1 MPSLKQINTKIA
13 SIKGTRRI
21 MSAMKLIAAGKMQ
34 RTQVALKAHRV
45 YVDAYTRVARG
56 VLGSCG
62 PDAHP
67 LLSRPSGDGKTH
79 LVFLTSDRGLC
90 GNYNNV
96 LIKGL
101 DSFLA
106 DRGFGGDDVKL
117 TFIGNKGKN
126 FFGARG
132 FELGSY
138 YTGVSEKNCGEVADE
153 ISSLVSK
160 EFAAG
165 ETGGAVLVHSAF
177 ISALSRE
184 TVFETLLP
192 LEIEAGEEGGEP
204 EEPGEPEPG
213 EPAPAVFEPSK
224 RGILDGLIPEYL
236 RMRVEKAILES
247 LTSEHSA
254 RMTAMESATN
264 NADELIRDLTLL
276 FNKTRQA
283 IITTELMDIVN
294 GTEALREGG
303 ND

>member
-34 RTQVALKAHRV
+34 RTQAALKAHRV

-67 LLSRPSGDGKTH
+67 LLSRPSGNGKTH

-165 ETGGAVLVHSAF
+165 ETGEAVLVHSAF

-192 LEIEAGEEGGEP
+192 LEIEAGEEG
-204 EEPGEPEPG
+204 G

>member
-34 RTQVALKAHRV
+34 RTQSALKAHRV

-67 LLSRPSGDGKTH
+67 LLSRPSGNGKTH

-138 YTGVSEKNCGEVADE
+138 YTGVSEKNCAGVADE

-165 ETGGAVLVHSAF
+165 ETGEAILVHSAF

-192 LEIEAGEEGGEP
+192 VEIEAGGEG
-204 EEPGEPEPG
+204 G

-224 RGILDGLIPEYL
+224 PGILDGLIPEYL

-303 ND
+303 NG

>member
-34 RTQVALKAHRV
+34 RTQAALKAHRV
-45 YVDAYTRVARG
+45 YADAYARVARG
-56 VLGSCG
+56 VLGSCEPG
-62 PDAHP
+62 AHP
-67 LLSRPSGDGKTH
+67 LLSRPSGGGKPH
-79 LVFLTSDRGLC
+79 IVFLTSDRGLC

-96 LIKGL
+96 LIKAL
-101 DSFLA
+101 DAFLE
-106 DRGFGGDDVKL
+106 DRGGAKL
-117 TFIGNKGKN
+117 TFVGNKGKN
-126 FFGARG
+126 FFGPRG

-138 YTGVSEKNCGEVADE
+138 YTGVSEKNCAGVADE
-153 ISSLVSK
+153 ISSMVSK

-165 ETGGAVLVHSAF
+165 ETGEVTLVHSAF

-192 LEIEAGEEGGEP
+192 VEIEGAGQEGD
-204 EEPGEPEPG
+204 EEP
-213 EPAPAVFEPSK
+213 PAPAVFEPSK
-224 RGILDGLIPEYL
+224 RGILDGMLPEYL
-236 RMRVEKAILES
+236 RMRVERAILES

-254 RMTAMESATN
+254 RMTAMESATG
-264 NADELIRDLTLL
+264 NADELISDLTLL

>member
-34 RTQVALKAHRV
+34 RTQAALKAHRV

-67 LLSRPSGDGKTH
+67 LLSRPSGNGKTH

-117 TFIGNKGKN
+117 TFIGNNGKN

-165 ETGGAVLVHSAF
+165 ETGEVILVHSAF

-204 EEPGEPEPG
+204 
-213 EPAPAVFEPSK
+213 APAVFEPSK
-224 RGILDGLIPEYL
+224 QGILDGLIPEYL

>member
-34 RTQVALKAHRV
+34 RTQAALKAHRV

-204 EEPGEPEPG
+204 EPGEPEPG

>member
-34 RTQVALKAHRV
+34 RTHAALKAHRV
-45 YVDAYTRVARG
+45 YVDAYTQVARG
-56 VLGSCG
+56 VLGSCE

-67 LLSRPSGDGKTH
+67 LLSRPSGNGKAH

-101 DSFLA
+101 DLFLA
-106 DRGFGGDDVKL
+106 EKGYGGGDAKL

-126 FFGARG
+126 FFGARD

-138 YTGVSEKNCGEVADE
+138 YTGVSEKNCAEVADE
-153 ISSLVSK
+153 ISSLISK
-160 EFAAG
+160 EFVAG
-165 ETGGAVLVHSAF
+165 ETDEVILVHSAF
-177 ISALSRE
+177 MSALSRE

-192 LEIEAGEEGGEP
+192 VEIDAGGED
-204 EEPGEPEPG
+204 

-224 RGILDGLIPEYL
+224 QGILDGLIPEYL
-236 RMRVEKAILES
+236 RMRIEKAILES

-254 RMTAMESATN
+254 RMTAMENATS
-264 NADELIRDLTLL
+264 NADELIGDLTLL

>member
-34 RTQVALKAHRV
+34 RTQAALKAHRV

-67 LLSRPSGDGKTH
+67 LLSRPSGNGKTH

-165 ETGGAVLVHSAF
+165 ETGEAVLVHSAF

-204 EEPGEPEPG
+204 
-213 EPAPAVFEPSK
+213 APAVFEPSK
-224 RGILDGLIPEYL
+224 QGILDGLIPEYL